1 VGAAGDAAGVYVQAG
16 VDDAEI
22 VGGGDVVWEPHPE
35 TKNAIVA
42 RTKGNAKLRF
52 IMITLLSPNN

>member
-16 VDDAEI
+16 VD
-22 VGGGDVVWEPHPE
+22 VVWEPHPE
-35 TKNAIVA
+35 TKNAIAA